1 MEITTYLK
9 KNYIIKDL
17 YTGEYFKS
25 TYWGSDEYTD
35 NPISSYYFS
44 DEISAINKLRDLSEW
59 TVYHI
64 VPIYKNE
71 TEIKEA

>member
-1 MEITTYLK
+1 MEFITTLK

-17 YTGEYFKS
+17 YTGQYFKS

-59 TVYHI
+59 TVYQI
-64 VPIYKNE
+64 IPIYKNE